1 MPAEGLE
8 LPTNGLQIG
17 LGGEAQKLGHVNGNF
32 SCFVFVDIFLNP
44 AAGRPLQL
52 S

>member
-8 LPTNGLQIG
+8 PPTNGLQIG
-17 LGGEAQKLGHVNGNF
+17 LGGDAQEL
-32 SCFVFVDIFLNP
+32 VFVKRTFISLFSLIF
-44 AAGRPLQL
+44 

>member
-8 LPTNGLQIG
+8 PPTNGLQIG
-17 LGGEAQKLGHVNGNF
+17 LGGSAQTLGVVKKNLSALF
-32 SCFVFVDIFLNP
+32 SLVF
-44 AAGRPLQL
+44 